1 MLDAAAPWLDE
12 LFHSAGAVPGRED
25 EGPGADP
32 VGAGLRSGMG
42 PRRSMEERM
51 VGGSFGPPAR
61 QEGGTLGW
69 PGLWPLLEAISK
81 VVLRFHS
88 VFGAFRDLGRNGLLL
103 NSLQVHPQPNP
114 TLVSLTISLSFSL
127 SFPLRCSPISS
138 PFRRLRSRA
147 KSSPTSLDH

>member
-42 PRRSMEERM
+42 PRRSIEERM

-81 VVLRFHS
+81 VCCAFTQFLERFETWGETACS
-88 VFGAFRDLGRNGLLL
+88 KFI
-103 NSLQVHPQPNP
+103 PN
-114 TLVSLTISLSFSL
+114 LI
-127 SFPLRCSPISS
+127 
-138 PFRRLRSRA
+138 LRSY
-147 KSSPTSLDH
+147 P